1 MIRENI
7 QVDIIVQYP
16 VIQTVRT
23 CQGDVGGTRK
33 GCRYLRGRGM
43 RYEGIQEERYEGML
57 RMMLLRGGND
67 DTVRDGHA
75 VNARHAQ

>member
-1 MIRENI
+1 
-7 QVDIIVQYP
+7 
-16 VIQTVRT
+16 
-23 CQGDVGGTRK
+23 
-33 GCRYLRGRGM
+33 M

-75 VNARHAQ
+75 VNARHAHSVDRYPVLS

>member
-7 QVDIIVQYP
+7 QVHIIVQYP

-23 CQGDVGGTRK
+23 CHGDVGGTRK

-43 RYEGIQEERYEGML
+43 RYEGTQEERYEGEGIQEERYEGML
-57 RMMLLRGGND
+57 RMML
-67 DTVRDGHA
+67 
-75 VNARHAQ
+75 